1 MECILTG
8 QVKNKDAI
16 TVPGGGIAEMGESLG
31 VGPYTIEFDEEE
43 NENENLAASSIEYN
57 NSTSSMTATNVQEAI
72 DELFTDVSEGKTLIA
87 TAVTDKGVETAATD
101 SFQQM
106 AENISQIETGSWL
119 KIKAFNSLARAGGG
133 ISSYGTV
140 SFAVEKEPA
149 VIVLVTQPNP
159 ATSDG
164 IPAIY
169 GSILAK
175 FKNQWD
181 VISKVAVN
189 SPDTSFIIDNISI
202 NENQVTFRVG
212 RDNQSFLY
220 GDYVFIYVI
229 YNELELK

>member
-8 QVKNKDAI
+8 QVKNQNAI
-16 TVPGGGIAEMGESLG
+16 TAPGGGSAEMGETLG
-31 VGPYTIEFDEEE
+31 SGPYTIEFDEED
-43 NENENLAASSIEYN
+43 NENLTASSIEYN
-57 NSTSSMTATNVQEAI
+57 NETSSMKATNVQSAI
-72 DELFTDVSEGKTLIA
+72 DELFTDVSEGKALIA

-101 SFQQM
+101 SFSTI

-119 KIKAFNSLARAGGG
+119 KIKAFNSSVRAGGG

-159 ATSDG
+159 ETSDG
-164 IPAIY
+164 VQMIH

-175 FKNQWD
+175 FKNQWG
-181 VISKVAVN
+181 VISKAAIN
-189 SPDTSFIIDNISI
+189 APDLSFIIDNISI